1 MIERLLA
8 GERALAADQLEVAQR
23 LFAQVAGADPRN
35 AIALTGLAKVAVRR
49 GDIATARL
57 HVTHAL
63 AIDPE
68 DAAAKA
74 LADELGV
81 KAQEPAAPAA
91 VAETPDPAAAAA
103 APAAPT
109 PEPGPRPA
117 EKATRPTSGPSG
129 ARSSPKK
136 AAPKKT
142 PKKTAPKKRGL
153 LVRVL
158 RAFLGR
164 D

>member
-8 GERALAADQLEVAQR
+8 AERALAADQLEVAHR

-49 GDIATARL
+49 SDMPTARL

-68 DAAAKA
+68 DAAAQA
-74 LADELGV
+74 LAAELGV
-81 KAQEPAAPAA
+81 KATEPAAAPGVAPASA
-91 VAETPDPAAAAA
+91 GPTPAEPIPTAAAHPRPKPGPKPGAKPSRPA
-103 APAAPT
+103 TRGSHGSAPAKAV
-109 PEPGPRPA
+109 PR
-117 EKATRPTSGPSG
+117 
-129 ARSSPKK
+129 
-136 AAPKKT
+136 
-142 PKKTAPKKRGL
+142 KRGL
-153 LVRVL
+153 LARLV